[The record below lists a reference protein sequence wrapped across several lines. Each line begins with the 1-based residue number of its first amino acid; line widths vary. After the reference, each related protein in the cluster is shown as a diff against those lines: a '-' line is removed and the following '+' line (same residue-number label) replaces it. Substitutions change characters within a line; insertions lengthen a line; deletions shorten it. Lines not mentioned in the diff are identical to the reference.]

1 MPSIAPDG
9 AIARNA
15 EAARVNQGGLEC
27 SSYTWQ
33 VGQHLYGD
41 RISSCQEDSGLTS
54 SFRGWLFVI
63 KLFLNNGL
71 SYCVGVIGYPSTRNS
86 EGETSE

>member
-1 MPSIAPDG
+1 MPSIAADC

-33 VGQHLYGD
+33 VGRITYGV
-41 RISSCQEDSGLTS
+41 RISACQEDSGLTS
-54 SFRGWLFVI
+54 LFQGCRHVI
-63 KLFLNNGL
+63 KSIINNGL
-71 SYCVGVIGYPSTRNS
+71 MGRHRLTGNPLTRDG
-86 EGETSE
+86 EGETNE

>member
-1 MPSIAPDG
+1 MLSTAADG

-33 VGQHLYGD
+33 VGQPLYGAVVS
-41 RISSCQEDSGLTS
+41 RCQEDLGLTS
-54 SFRGWLFVI
+54 DFQWCLGAI
-63 KLFLNNGL
+63 KFFLNNGL
-71 SYCVGVIGYPSTRNS
+71 SGQGGAVGHPSPRNK

>member
-1 MPSIAPDG
+1 MPSIAADC

-33 VGQHLYGD
+33 VGRVTYGV

-54 SFRGWLFVI
+54 LFQGCRHVMKSIINNELRGH
-63 KLFLNNGL
+63 
-71 SYCVGVIGYPSTRNS
+71 YTVIGNPLTRDG
-86 EGETSE
+86 EGETNE